1 MKVYT
6 DNCKKRGL
14 GEGLL
19 AIILLT
25 LVIMNCVAQQQSLLT
40 KLAILEKSSFKTQFT
55 TLKGMSF
62 MLVIV
67 IQDVSRPQLVS
78 SL

>member
-19 AIILLT
+19 AILLT
-25 LVIMNCVAQQQSLLT
+25 LVIMNRVAQQQSLLT

>member
-19 AIILLT
+19 AILLT
-25 LVIMNCVAQQQSLLT
+25 LVIMNRVAQQQSLLT
-40 KLAILEKSSFKTQFT
+40 KLAISEKSSFKTQFT

>member
-19 AIILLT
+19 AILLT
-25 LVIMNCVAQQQSLLT
+25 LGIMNRVVQQQSLLT

>member
-19 AIILLT
+19 AMLLT
-25 LVIMNCVAQQQSLLT
+25 LVIMNRVVQQQSLLT

>member
-25 LVIMNCVAQQQSLLT
+25 LVIMNRVAQQQSLLT

>member
-6 DNCKKRGL
+6 DNSKKRGL

-19 AIILLT
+19 AILLT
-25 LVIMNCVAQQQSLLT
+25 LVIMNRVVQQQSLLT

>member
-19 AIILLT
+19 AILLT
-25 LVIMNCVAQQQSLLT
+25 LVIMNRVVQQQSLLT

>member
-19 AIILLT
+19 AILLT
-25 LVIMNCVAQQQSLLT
+25 LVIMNRVGQQQSLLT
-40 KLAILEKSSFKTQFT
+40 KLVILEKSSFKTQFT
-55 TLKGMSF
+55 TLKGMSL

>member
-6 DNCKKRGL
+6 DKCKKRGL

-19 AIILLT
+19 AILLT
-25 LVIMNCVAQQQSLLT
+25 LVIMNRVVQQQSLLT

>member
-19 AIILLT
+19 AILLT
-25 LVIMNCVAQQQSLLT
+25 LVIMNRVVQQQSLLT
-40 KLAILEKSSFKTQFT
+40 KLAILEKQFT

-62 MLVIV
+62 MLFIV

>member
-19 AIILLT
+19 AILLT
-25 LVIMNCVAQQQSLLT
+25 LVIMNRVAQQQSLLT

-55 TLKGMSF
+55 TLKGMSL

>member
-19 AIILLT
+19 AILLT
-25 LVIMNCVAQQQSLLT
+25 LVIMNRVGQQQSLLT
-40 KLAILEKSSFKTQFT
+40 KLVILEESSCKTQFT